1 VSQCKFS
8 TTGDF
13 NLDITF
19 SDHRFSK
26 TTLQAFGAVIAS
38 IHRVCDDGQLRFWT
52 FIYYV
57 STRRPDVLGA
67 NMPDERKKCCE
78 AVVER
83 ANPPP
88 AAIEQSERAKLLRES
103 NGPEDN
109 AAEGA
114 AAERPRE

>member
-1 VSQCKFS
+1 MTLALCLNCGVTKFGAVCPCPQCKFS

-52 FIYYV
+52 FIYTYRQGILTFSGRICRMSGRNV
-57 STRRPDVLGA
+57 ARPLWSE
-67 NMPDERKKCCE
+67 PIHLLLPLS
-78 AVVER
+78 
-83 ANPPP
+83 NP
-88 AAIEQSERAKLLRES
+88 R
-103 NGPEDN
+103 GPSC
-109 AAEGA
+109 
-114 AAERPRE
+114 